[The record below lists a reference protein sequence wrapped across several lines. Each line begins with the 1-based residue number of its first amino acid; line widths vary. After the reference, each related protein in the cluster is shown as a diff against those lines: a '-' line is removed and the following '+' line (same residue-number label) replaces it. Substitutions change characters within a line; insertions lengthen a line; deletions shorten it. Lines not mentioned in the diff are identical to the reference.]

1 MFKGLYTAIVTPFC
15 EGKLDEP
22 AYRRLIKHI
31 LDGGA
36 DGIVPNGTTGEN
48 PALDDDE
55 RRAIIS
61 IAVEMCN
68 EQGAKVIAGAGTNNT
83 FRTIEL
89 VNDADKLGADAALVI
104 TPYYNKPTQRG
115 LILHFQTVQAN
126 TSLPIVM
133 YNVPSRT
140 GVNMLA
146 DTAAALAEEPNIA
159 GLKEASGDL
168 MQFAE
173 IARRTPSSFTILSG
187 DDGLTLPSMAVGGSG
202 VISVAGNV
210 APRIMKGMLEA
221 YENGRVGEALKIHWR
236 LLPLFQALFAET
248 SPAPCKKALE
258 IMGICRAEV
267 RLPLAPVEDKT
278 AALLKDA
285 LNAIGIGE
293 AGG

>member
-15 EGKLDEP
+15 EGKLDES
-22 AYRRLIKHI
+22 AYRRLIEYV
-31 LDGGA
+31 LNGGA
-36 DGIVPNGTTGEN
+36 DGVVPNGTTGEN
-48 PALDDDE
+48 PALNDDE
-55 RRAIIS
+55 RRAIIN
-61 IAVEMCN
+61 IAVEMCH
-68 EQGAKVIAGAGTNNT
+68 ERGAKVIAGAGTNNT
-83 FRTIEL
+83 YRTIEL

-115 LILHFQTVQAN
+115 LTLHFQTVQEN

-140 GVNMLA
+140 GVNMRA
-146 DTAAALAEEPNIA
+146 DTAVALAEEHNIV

-173 IARRTPSSFTILSG
+173 VVKRTPANFTVLSG

-210 APRIMKGMLEA
+210 APKMMKDMLEA
-221 YENGRVGEALKIHWR
+221 YENGRIGEALEIHWK

-278 AALLKDA
+278 AELLQDA

-293 AGG
+293 AI